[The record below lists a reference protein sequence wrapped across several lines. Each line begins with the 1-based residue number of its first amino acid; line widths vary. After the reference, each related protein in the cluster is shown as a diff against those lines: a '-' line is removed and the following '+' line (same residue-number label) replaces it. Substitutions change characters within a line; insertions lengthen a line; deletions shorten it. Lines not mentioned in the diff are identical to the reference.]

1 VFVSHISNA
10 QTNDAVSAVLC
21 GSSGCTPTTV
31 ISTGLNDRSTY
42 TTPDQSAVLG
52 TVHNLTISLS
62 GNDGVTFAEFAAT
75 YLGTTYRWL
84 TQTTLDGNSAT
95 YSPSVTLDVATA
107 YTELTGT
114 GYLLNITTVTGGS
127 SQSSNS
133 NSNSRHDVIVYG
145 TNGFVGPLTL
155 FNSVS
160 TGATD
165 NFSIDIPDIGT
176 LVELKIINSG
186 NDGWY
191 LRTLTASHGSWTGR
205 WSYDGWIDGNGN
217 TATPHA
223 DVFVVT
229 ETACAAGPST
239 YVEQTTMCADGA
251 FIFSQSDCATA
262 ASKMG
267 RGNVTTAGSD
277 WASGCLVHSGQ
288 VYFSPHSQG
297 STNNP
302 TDSYICYTTPANPYG
317 TSPTH
322 CGPGNGMLSSAQCT
336 TAATSLYSQQ
346 FQTAGP
352 EWASGCLR
360 HNGLIYY
367 SPHTVGSN
375 ENPTD
380 AYLCNVC

>member
-1 VFVSHISNA
+1 
-10 QTNDAVSAVLC
+10 
-21 GSSGCTPTTV
+21 
-31 ISTGLNDRSTY
+31 
-42 TTPDQSAVLG
+42 
-52 TVHNLTISLS
+52 
-62 GNDGVTFAEFAAT
+62 
-75 YLGTTYRWL
+75 
-84 TQTTLDGNSAT
+84 
-95 YSPSVTLDVATA
+95 
-107 YTELTGT
+107 
-114 GYLLNITTVTGGS
+114 
-127 SQSSNS
+127 
-133 NSNSRHDVIVYG
+133 
-145 TNGFVGPLTL
+145 
-155 FNSVS
+155 
-160 TGATD
+160 
-165 NFSIDIPDIGT
+165 
-176 LVELKIINSG
+176 
-186 NDGWY
+186 
-191 LRTLTASHGSWTGR
+191 
-205 WSYDGWIDGNGN
+205 
-217 TATPHA
+217 
-223 DVFVVT
+223 
-229 ETACAAGPST
+229 
-239 YVEQTTMCADGA
+239 MCADGA

>member
-1 VFVSHISNA
+1 LATF
-10 QTNDAVSAVLC
+10 Q
-21 GSSGCTPTTV
+21 
-31 ISTGLNDRSTY
+31 
-42 TTPDQSAVLG
+42 
-52 TVHNLTISLS
+52 NLTIDLV

-75 YLGTTYRWL
+75 YAGSTYRWL

-155 FNSVS
+155 FYSVS